1 VTEPSRADA
10 ARAEIAALFAARAE
24 ALVRSDVAYFRR
36 LLAGE
41 FRYTNASGAVFGRA
55 GYLAF
60 YLESGRAKWRSQEWD
75 ELDVQVHGDVA
86 IATCRLHDRA
96 TFDGQALDAR
106 FRTTQVFVR
115 REGEWRYVAGHTSA
129 AEG

>member
-1 VTEPSRADA
+1 MTGDEATRAGI
-10 ARAEIAALFAARAE
+10 EALFAARAA
-24 ALVRSDVAYFRR
+24 ALVRGDAAYFRE

-41 FRYTNASGAVFGRA
+41 FRYTNASGAVFDRA

-60 YLESGRAKWRSQEWD
+60 YLESGRAGWQSQEWD
-75 ELDVQVHGDVA
+75 ELEVQAHGDVA
-86 IATCRLHDRA
+86 VATCRLHDRA
-96 TFDGQALDAR
+96 TFDGEPLDAH

-115 REGEWRYVAGHTSA
+115 RDGAWRYVAGHTSA